1 LHLCTVSPRGL
12 DRLLDLPRSTPCIPL
27 VSKLLLL
34 DCDSTLSALEG
45 IDELGRLRGPAT
57 FKAVEDMTNAAM
69 NGGTPMEA
77 IFAKRLDIIQPT
89 KAELESIGALY
100 ISTVEPTAVKTLTQ
114 LRAAGWTIIIVSGG
128 FTQAIR
134 PLADFLGIARV
145 EAVVLKFEPDG
156 SYAGF
161 DETCP
166 TCRTKGKNEVARRL
180 RAEYQASTV
189 VMVGD
194 GASDLEVKGDADV
207 MIGFGRYTQ
216 RPKVVA
222 GADQFI
228 TSLDQLPACLG

>member
-1 LHLCTVSPRGL
+1 VAT
-12 DRLLDLPRSTPCIPL
+12 
-27 VSKLLLL
+27 KLLLL
-34 DCDSTLSALEG
+34 DCDSTLSSIEG

-77 IFAKRLDIIQPT
+77 IFAKRLDIIKPT
-89 KAELESIGALY
+89 AAELAAIGAQY
-100 ISTVEPTAVKTLTQ
+100 IATVEPTAVASLAK
-114 LRAAGWTIIIVSGG
+114 LRAAGWRIAIVSGG

-134 PLADFLGIARV
+134 PLADFLGIDRV
-145 EAVVLKFEPDG
+145 EAVTLKFHADG

-161 DETCP
+161 DDSCP
-166 TCRTKGKNEVARRL
+166 TCKTKGKNVVARRL
-180 RAEYQASTV
+180 RAEHQATHV

-207 MIGFGRYTQ
+207 VIGFGRYVQ

-222 GADQFI
+222 GADQFVR
-228 TSLDQLPACLG
+228 SLEELVGVV

>member
-1 LHLCTVSPRGL
+1 MAT
-12 DRLLDLPRSTPCIPL
+12 
-27 VSKLLLL
+27 KLLLL
-34 DCDSTLSALEG
+34 DCDSTLSSIEG

-77 IFAKRLDIIQPT
+77 IFAKRLEIIQPT
-89 KAELESIGALY
+89 AAELAAIGAQY
-100 ISTVEPTAVKTLTQ
+100 IATVEPTALASLAK
-114 LRAAGWTIIIVSGG
+114 LRAAGWKIAIVSGG

-134 PLADFLGIARV
+134 PLADFLGIDRV
-145 EAVVLKFEPDG
+145 EAVTLKFHADG

-161 DETCP
+161 DDSCP
-166 TCRTKGKNEVARRL
+166 TCKSKGKNVVARRL
-180 RAEYQASTV
+180 RAEHQATHV

-207 MIGFGRYTQ
+207 VIGFGRYVQ

-222 GADQFI
+222 GADKFVR
-228 TSLDQLPACLG
+228 TLEELVGVV

>member
-1 LHLCTVSPRGL
+1 MAT
-12 DRLLDLPRSTPCIPL
+12 
-27 VSKLLLL
+27 KLLLL
-34 DCDSTLSALEG
+34 DCDSTLSSIEG

-89 KAELESIGALY
+89 AAELAAIGAQY
-100 ISTVEPTAVKTLTQ
+100 IATVEPTALASLAK
-114 LRAAGWTIIIVSGG
+114 LRAAGWKIAIVSGG

-134 PLADFLGIARV
+134 PLADFLGIDRV
-145 EAVVLKFEPDG
+145 EAVTLKFNADG

-166 TCRTKGKNEVARRL
+166 TCKTKGKNVVARRL
-180 RAEYQASTV
+180 RAEHQATHV

-194 GASDLEVKGDADV
+194 GASDLEVKGDADLV
-207 MIGFGRYTQ
+207 IGFGRYVQ

-222 GADQFI
+222 GADKFVR
-228 TSLDQLPACLG
+228 SLEELVGAV